1 METNIHP
8 GPSAPLDPRRDV
20 RAALAEALP
29 AFLQPLFTYL
39 TGLAPERAVLPKRR
53 QATVI
58 LAAFTVHY
66 AGLVLGLTAGAAG
79 VVAAIALLPVAW
91 TLSVAGARDL
101 QLTIFH
107 HCAHGTV
114 ISPAVSLWLGR
125 LIGTILVIQP
135 FDSYAPKHRREHHG
149 RQTVSTLEDPTVQFL
164 LNEVGII
171 PGDSVAANRRR
182 IIWALISPLVHLRML
197 GLRLADQ
204 FGPAAG
210 WPNRLATGLYL
221 ALLLGGGA
229 SIAGWQAVALGVLVP
244 MIWGYQAA
252 QILRLVVEHR
262 WPVADSPDTPR
273 DMPRHDQLTVSN
285 RSAVAPPAKWTPAS
299 TTRFAAATLVN
310 AWVRFT
316 ILPGDSG
323 PSHAWH
329 HGEARGDWAN
339 HVAAAAAWAERRE
352 AKGGHALTEAW
363 GIGEAFRLSL
373 ESFAAA
379 SMESLEGPH
388 LNRTRRNK

>member
-1 METNIHP
+1 MESSFHP
-8 GPSAPLDPRRDV
+8 EASAPLDPRRDV
-20 RAALAEALP
+20 RTALDHALP
-29 AFLQPLFTYL
+29 AFVQPLFTYL
-39 TGLAPERAVLPKRR
+39 TGLAPDGTVLSKRR

-58 LAAFTVHY
+58 LAAFAVHY
-66 AGLVLGLTAGAAG
+66 AGLVLGMTAGAVGA
-79 VVAAIALLPVAW
+79 VAAIGLLPFAW

-114 ISPAVSLWLGR
+114 ISPTVSLWLGR

-149 RQTVSTLEDPTVQFL
+149 RQTVSTLEDPTVLFL

-171 PGDSVAANRRR
+171 PGDSNAANRRR
-182 IIWALISPLVHLRML
+182 ILWALISPVMHLRML
-197 GLRLADQ
+197 GRRLADQ
-204 FGPAAG
+204 FGSSAG
-210 WPNRLATGLYL
+210 WENRLATGLYL
-221 ALLLGGGA
+221 ILLLGGGA
-229 SIAGWQAVALGVLVP
+229 SVAGWQAVVFGILAP
-244 MIWGYQAA
+244 MTCGYQAA

-262 WPVADSPDTPR
+262 WPAANSPDTPR

-285 RSAVAPPAKWTPAS
+285 RSAVAPPAEWTPAS

-310 AWVRFT
+310 SWVRFT

-323 PSHAWH
+323 PSHSWH

-339 HVAAAAAWAERRE
+339 HVSAAAAWAERRQ

-373 ESFAAA
+373 ESFALA

-388 LNRTRRNK
+388 LKRTRRNS